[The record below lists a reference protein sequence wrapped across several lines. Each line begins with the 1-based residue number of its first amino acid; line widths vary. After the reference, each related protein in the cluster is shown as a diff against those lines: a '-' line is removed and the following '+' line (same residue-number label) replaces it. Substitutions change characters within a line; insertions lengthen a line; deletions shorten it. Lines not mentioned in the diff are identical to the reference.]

1 MTAKAV
7 FEIVNV
13 TSAGEKHT
21 FEGNVRVTLNGSPV
35 SLVDMLS
42 VKVTV
47 KSGDQHGKRIVFS
60 ELIALLGGSL
70 PSDVQFPLNQQQAK
84 GYLLQLLV
92 SQKRWKNVSFLVG
105 EWQGKAEQPIL
116 VDTPKWEAVAAPV
129 PRAEVKFELV

>member
-1 MTAKAV
+1 MAAKAV
-7 FEIVNV
+7 FQIVNV

-21 FEGNVRVTLNGSPV
+21 FEGNVRGTLNGSPV

-42 VKVTV
+42 GKVTV

-60 ELIALLGGSL
+60 ELVALLGGSL

-92 SQKRWKNVSFLVG
+92 SQKRWKNVSFVVG
-105 EWQGKAEQPIL
+105 EWQGKGEQP
-116 VDTPKWEAVAAPV
+116 VPTESPKWEAVAAPV
-129 PRAEVKFELV
+129 PRVAVKFELV